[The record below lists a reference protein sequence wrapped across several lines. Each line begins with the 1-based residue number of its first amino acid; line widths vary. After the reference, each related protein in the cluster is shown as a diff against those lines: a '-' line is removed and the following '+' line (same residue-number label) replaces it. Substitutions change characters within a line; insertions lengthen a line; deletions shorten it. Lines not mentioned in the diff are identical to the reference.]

1 MIQIPN
7 TKVGSTFKNTLLDL
21 THDVNTTSDF
31 GFVQPTL
38 FQEILAKSHVTLSTK
53 KFCRL
58 GVLQVPSYANI
69 KAKSYVSFIPMKQV
83 FEAYDNM
90 QSKMPYK
97 TSVSNS
103 MAFPASTDYLS
114 AGALLG
120 LAFSC
125 GWYGPLHQIT
135 WDGLLRSQ
143 YAFVPVQW
151 NIQSDGTIKPVTAVS
166 ENVNY
171 PTFLK
176 GGMFSASDN
185 VSWRTALAYGGKI
198 ASAPVESNDYS
209 EMHYIHR
216 MPQPSLENADFVFI
230 EGETTFFT
238 FHATYIG
245 RNILK
250 IFNCLQIS
258 FSSSDKAIPLTALF
272 AYYKGWYDIFN
283 PGRETNFYETDCY
296 HLIHRY
302 YDYPLK
308 PFHEFEED
316 ETGGGLNYIDIFLNF
331 LWSIGNCYYS
341 LKPDY
346 FTVCQDSIL
355 QGNNTNEISPFNP
368 SGSVISYGDTSKYY
382 NEDIN
387 WSDNHYPQIQLSKD
401 LPILSSIG
409 LKALTR
415 LLPYVNRDSVIGR
428 KIEDFMRIHYGESMP
443 ESTCLSRSEFDL
455 EIDPVFSTNE
465 SESVS
470 LGEYAGRGVGT
481 GGSNT
486 LKRDFAHAGFLLEYT
501 VIVPISGYSQC
512 SGNSLHVFKD
522 DFYDQK
528 YDSLGMEAVPQSEI
542 FGDYK
547 VFSSRHQLSEKTF
560 GFRPRF
566 MGYKYKSN
574 VRSGD
579 FNRLGYSSQLM
590 PYCLDRYFTPPTYN
604 YSQTKANISYSPG
617 VSEVVSEELRYIGNN
632 PNYGNFNRI
641 FTENGGL
648 YDDFIFH
655 IRHFFKVSAPV
666 LPIEESFNTYD
677 PETSET
683 VKDVEHA

>member
-38 FQEILAKSHVTLSTK
+38 FHEILAKSHVTLSTK

-103 MAFPASTDYLS
+103 MAFPASTDYIS
-114 AGALLG
+114 ASALLG
-120 LAFSC
+120 LTFSC
-125 GWYGPLHQIT
+125 GWDGPLHQIS
-135 WDGLLRSQ
+135 WDGLLRDQ
-143 YAFVPVQW
+143 YAFIPVLW
-151 NIQSDGTIKPVTAVS
+151 NIGSDGTISPVTTIPSNVS
-166 ENVNY
+166 V
-171 PTFLK
+171 PSFLR
-176 GGMFSASDN
+176 GGMFSNTESTA
-185 VSWRTALAYGGKI
+185 WRTALSYGGEI
-198 ASAPVESNDYS
+198 ASASVDSDVYS
-209 EMHYIHR
+209 EMRYIHR
-216 MPQPSLENADFVFI
+216 MPQPSLDNADFVFI
-230 EGETTFFT
+230 EGETMFFT

-258 FSSSDKAIPLTALF
+258 FSSPDKPVPLTALF

-302 YDYPLK
+302 YDYPLE
-308 PFHEFEED
+308 PFFNIEQD
-316 ETGGGLNYIDIFLNF
+316 ETGSGLNYVNIFLNF
-331 LWSIGNCYYS
+331 LWSLGNCYYS

-355 QGNNTNEISPFNP
+355 QGNNNDFVDSFNP
-368 SGSVISYGDTSKYY
+368 SGTVITGGNASAYSEGKID
-382 NEDIN
+382 
-387 WSDNHYPQIQLSKD
+387 WSNGTYPSISLSKD
-401 LPILSSIG
+401 LPVLSSIG
-409 LKALTR
+409 LKALSR
-415 LLPYVNRDSVIGR
+415 LLPYINRNSVIGR
-428 KIEDFMRIHYGESMP
+428 KIEDFMRVVYGESMP
-443 ESTCLSRSEFDL
+443 ESTCLSSSSFDL

-465 SESVS
+465 SDTVS

-481 GGSNT
+481 GGSDT
-486 LKRDFAHAGFLLEYT
+486 LKHDFSHAGFLLEYT
-501 VIVPISGYSQC
+501 VIVPVSGYSQG

-522 DFYDQK
+522 EFYDQK

-547 VFSSRHQLSEKTF
+547 VFSSRNTLSEKTF

-604 YSQTKANISYSPG
+604 YSRAKSSISYSPG

-648 YDDFIFH
+648 YDDFILH
-655 IRHFFKVSAPV
+655 IRHSFKVSAPV
-666 LPIEESFNTYD
+666 LPIAESFDTYD

-683 VKDVEHA
+683 VKDIEHA